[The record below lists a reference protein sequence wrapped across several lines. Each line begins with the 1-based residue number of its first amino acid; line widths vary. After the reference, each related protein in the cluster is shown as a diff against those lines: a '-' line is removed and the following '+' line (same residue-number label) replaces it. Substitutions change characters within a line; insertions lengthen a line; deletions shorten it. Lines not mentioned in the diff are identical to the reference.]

1 MEEEI
6 SLVEL
11 FEVLRKR
18 LSMIISLSL
27 IGLILAATFTFFI
40 ATPSYSATTQ
50 LLVNQTTKNTEGIQL
65 SDVTTNVQMIN
76 TYRDIIKGPVIL
88 EEVVETLKLDTTVT
102 DLSNQIEVVTQDNSQ
117 VFSLSV
123 SGENPYTVS
132 DIANTTASIF
142 QDEVGNIM
150 NVENVTIISES
161 VPNTTPVSPNNM
173 LNMVI
178 GLLLGTML
186 GVGAAFLL
194 EFMDKSVKDERFI
207 TETLGWSTLG
217 NVSEMSEDELHAKM
231 KTVKAKTVSRRSKAR
246 V

>member
-11 FEVLRKR
+11 FKILKKR
-18 LSMIISLSL
+18 LTLIISLSL
-27 IGLILAATFTFFI
+27 VGLILAATFTFFI
-40 ATPSYSATTQ
+40 ATPQYSATTQ
-50 LLVNQTTKNTEGIQL
+50 LLVNQTTNDTEGIQL
-65 SDVTTNVQMIN
+65 NDITTNVQMIN

-88 EEVVETLKLDTTVT
+88 EEVVQSLKLNTTASE
-102 DLSNQIEVVTQDNSQ
+102 LSNQIEVVTQDNSQ
-117 VFSLSV
+117 VFSLSIT
-123 SGENPYTVS
+123 GENPYTAS

-161 VPNTTPVSPNNM
+161 VPNTSPVSPNNL
-173 LNMVI
+173 LNMII
-178 GLLLGTML
+178 GLLIGAML
-186 GVGAAFLL
+186 GIGVAFLVEL
-194 EFMDKSVKDERFI
+194 MDKSVKDEKFI

-217 NVSEMSEDELHAKM
+217 NVSEMTEDELQAKV
-231 KTVKAKTVSRRSKAR
+231 KTVKSKAVSRRSKAR

>member
-11 FEVLRKR
+11 FEVLKKR

-27 IGLILAATFTFFI
+27 IGLILAAAFTFFI
-40 ATPSYSATTQ
+40 ATPTYSATTQ
-50 LLVNQTTKNTEGIQL
+50 LLVNQTSGNTEGIQL
-65 SDVTTNVQMIN
+65 SDINTNVQMIN

-88 EEVVETLKLDTTVT
+88 EDVIESLDLDTTVSA
-102 DLSNQIEVVTQDNSQ
+102 LSGQIEVVTQDNSQ

-123 SGENPYTVS
+123 TGENPYVAS
-132 DIANTTASIF
+132 DIANATASIF
-142 QDEVGNIM
+142 KDEVGNIM

-161 VPNTTPVSPNNM
+161 VPNTTPVSPNNL
-173 LNMVI
+173 LNMMI
-178 GLLLGTML
+178 GLLLGAML

-217 NVSEMSEDELHAKM
+217 TVSEMTHDELTAKI
-231 KTVKAKTVSRRSKAR
+231 TAAQSNPVNRRSKAR

>member
-11 FEVLRKR
+11 FEVLKKR

-27 IGLILAATFTFFI
+27 VGLILAAIFTFFI

-65 SDVTTNVQMIN
+65 NDITTNVQMIN

-88 EEVVETLKLDTTVT
+88 EEVLEELNLNTTVSE
-102 DLSNQIEVVTQDNSQ
+102 LSNQLEVVTQDNSQ

-123 SGENPYTVS
+123 TGENPYIVS

-142 QDEVGNIM
+142 QNEVGNIM

-161 VPNTTPVSPNNM
+161 VPNIIPVSPNNV
-173 LNMVI
+173 LNMII
-178 GLLLGTML
+178 GLLLGAIL
-186 GVGAAFLL
+186 GIGAAFLI

-207 TETLGWSTLG
+207 TEILGWSTLG
-217 NVSEMSEDELHAKM
+217 NVSEMTADELHAKM
-231 KTVKAKTVSRRSKAR
+231 KAVKSKEVSRRSKAR

>member
-11 FEVLRKR
+11 FEILKKR

-65 SDVTTNVQMIN
+65 NDITTNVQMIN
-76 TYRDIIKGPVIL
+76 TYSDIIKGPVIL
-88 EEVVETLKLDTTVT
+88 DNVAKELSI
-102 DLSNQIEVVTQDNSQ
+102 DLTGTQLSEQIEVVTQDKSQ
-117 VFSLSV
+117 VFTLV
-123 SGENPYTVS
+123 VTNENPYTAA

-150 NVENVTIISES
+150 NVENVTIISKAI
-161 VPNTTPVSPNNM
+161 PNINPVSPNNV
-173 LNMVI
+173 LNLII
-178 GLLLGTML
+178 GLLLGAMI
-186 GVGAAFLL
+186 GVGVAFLL
-194 EFMDKSVKDERFI
+194 GFMDKSVKDERFI
-207 TETLGWSTLG
+207 TETLGWGTLG
-217 NVSEMSEDELHAKM
+217 SVSEMTQDELHAKM
-231 KTVKAKTVSRRSKAR
+231 KPVKAKAVSRRSKAR

>member
-123 SGENPYTVS
+123 TGENPYTAS
-132 DIANTTASIF
+132 DIANATASIF
-142 QDEVGNIM
+142 KEEVGNIM
-150 NVENVTIISES
+150 NVENVTVISES
-161 VPNTTPVSPNNM
+161 VPNTTPVSPNNI
-173 LNMVI
+173 LNMII
-178 GLLLGTML
+178 GLLLGAML

-217 NVSEMSEDELHAKM
+217 NVSEMTEDELHAKM
-231 KTVKAKTVSRRSKAR
+231 KPIKAKAVSRRSKAR

>member
-27 IGLILAATFTFFI
+27 VGLILAAIFTFFI

-65 SDVTTNVQMIN
+65 NDITTNVQMIN

-88 EEVVETLKLDTTVT
+88 EEVLEQLNLNTTVAE
-102 DLSNQIEVVTQDNSQ
+102 LSNQIEVVTQDNSQ

-123 SGENPYTVS
+123 MGENPYTAS

-142 QDEVGNIM
+142 KEEVGNIM
-150 NVENVTIISES
+150 NVENVTVISES
-161 VPNTTPVSPNNM
+161 VPNTTPVSPNNL
-173 LNMVI
+173 LNMII
-178 GLLLGTML
+178 GLLLGAIL
-186 GVGAAFLL
+186 GVGTAFLS
-194 EFMDKSVKDERFI
+194 EFLDKSVKDERFI

-217 NVSEMSEDELHAKM
+217 NVSEMTEDELHAKM
-231 KTVKAKTVSRRSKAR
+231 KTIKAKTVSRRSKAR

>member
-11 FEVLRKR
+11 FEVLKKR

-27 IGLILAATFTFFI
+27 IGLILASAFTFFI
-40 ATPSYSATTQ
+40 ATPKYSATTQ
-50 LLVNQTTKNTEGIQL
+50 LLVNQTTGNTEGIQL
-65 SDVTTNVQMIN
+65 NDINTNVQMIN

-88 EEVVETLKLDTTVT
+88 EDVIKSLELDSTVSQ
-102 DLSNQIEVVTQDNSQ
+102 LSEQIEVVTQDNSQ

-123 SGENPYTVS
+123 TGENPYVAS
-132 DIANTTASIF
+132 DIANSTASIF
-142 QDEVGNIM
+142 KDKVGNIM

-161 VPNTTPVSPNNM
+161 VPNTAPVSPNNL
-173 LNMVI
+173 LNIVI
-178 GLLLGTML
+178 GLLLGATL
-186 GVGAAFLL
+186 GVGAALLL

-217 NVSEMSEDELHAKM
+217 NVSEMTQGELAAKII
-231 KTVKAKTVSRRSKAR
+231 TAQSNPVNRRSKAR

>member
-11 FEVLRKR
+11 FEVLKKR

-27 IGLILAATFTFFI
+27 IGLILASAFTFFI
-40 ATPSYSATTQ
+40 ATPKYSATTQ
-50 LLVNQTTKNTEGIQL
+50 LLVNQTTGNTEGIQL
-65 SDVTTNVQMIN
+65 NDINTNVQMIN

-88 EEVVETLKLDTTVT
+88 EDVIKSLGLDSTVT
-102 DLSNQIEVVTQDNSQ
+102 QLSEQIEVVTQDNSQ

-123 SGENPYTVS
+123 TGENPYVAS
-132 DIANTTASIF
+132 DIANSTASIF
-142 QDEVGNIM
+142 KDEVGNIM

-161 VPNTTPVSPNNM
+161 VPNTTPVSPNNL
-173 LNMVI
+173 LNMMI
-178 GLLLGTML
+178 GLLLGAML

-217 NVSEMSEDELHAKM
+217 TVSEMTHDELTAKI
-231 KTVKAKTVSRRSKAR
+231 TTAQSNPVNRRSKAR